1 MDPADLIAAAA
12 LLARCEAAP
21 ATTYIE
27 RDKHQHR
34 HMDDGA
40 TRPPI
45 FTPPTPPLSNTSML
59 DAANRAALMWAEQK
73 YHPAYYQ
80 SAARSAFRR

>member
-12 LLARCEAAP
+12 LLARSEAAP
-21 ATTYIE
+21 ATYIE
-27 RDKHQHR
+27 RDKHHYE
-34 HMDDGA
+34 HEDDGA

-73 YHPAYYQ
+73 DHPTYYQ
-80 SAARSAFRR
+80 SAARSPFRR